1 MGELRHNQYYRLAVM
16 DLSRFANRYDAGFR
30 TFVCRQQAVSKLIQ
44 PLRLTEVYV
53 DNESI
58 SPAVLSLL
66 NEQAEQSAKRT
77 TRLEKGLEDTFPA
90 SDPVSITHTVTA
102 TGSKAVEAEPHE
114 RDLLGLHPS
123 NEFSASK
130 DDHAAELHAI
140 RRDLEKLR
148 DRLRATTSG
157 SAGTARA
164 TAGVVERRVE
174 QIISEQPLA
183 TIGFVT
189 ALSFILG
196 AGYGAR
202 RSDYR

>member
-44 PLRLTEVYV
+44 PYRFMGVYV
-53 DNESI
+53 DNEPI

-66 NEQAEQSAKRT
+66 NEQAEQSAKRK
-77 TRLEKGLEDTFPA
+77 TRLDKGLEDTFPA
-90 SDPVSITHTVTA
+90 SDPVSTTHTATA

-114 RDLLGLHPS
+114 SELLGLHPS
-123 NEFSASK
+123 SEPSTSR

-148 DRLRATTSG
+148 HRFRPTASG
-157 SAGTARA
+157 ASGAARA
-164 TAGVVERRVE
+164 KVSVIECRVERM
-174 QIISEQPLA
+174 ISEHPLA

-196 AGYGAR
+196 AGYGVR
-202 RSDYR
+202 RRDY